1 MKRKRQKFSAG
12 ENSVAYIYGDT
23 HTGARPMDIESLK
36 DVLGDEKFA
45 ALKTYVDDL
54 TGQRDAARN
63 ESITGRKGLKAKL
76 DEMTAAQARM
86 LEKLGV
92 ESLEDLDAL
101 PDAKGQ
107 ADAVKQYEAKLK
119 KLERENAE
127 LAAGRQEIDG
137 KYRDSLKRAVV
148 ADALGSHEFVAR
160 DLVETYVSQRLTCEG
175 DELLFKDG
183 DKLVA
188 VKDGV
193 AGLVK
198 SRPELLKPTGTG
210 GAGVRDHNAG
220 GGGPAK
226 GNFGGDRNERAAA
239 IAARFPDLPRK

>member
-1 MKRKRQKFSAG
+1 
-12 ENSVAYIYGDT
+12 
-23 HTGARPMDIESLK
+23 MDIEQLK
-36 DVLGDEKFA
+36 EALGDEKFA

-63 ESITGRKGLKAKL
+63 ESIAGRKGLKAKL
-76 DEMTAAQARM
+76 DEMTAAQARLM
-86 LEKLGV
+86 EKLGV
-92 ESLEDLDAL
+92 ESLEDLDSL

-107 ADAVKQYEAKLK
+107 ADAVKQFESKLK

-127 LAAGRQEIDG
+127 LAAGKQEIDG
-137 KYRDSLKRAVV
+137 KYRESLKRAVV
-148 ADALGSHEFVAR
+148 ADALGGHEFVAR
-160 DLVETYVSQRLTCEG
+160 DLVETYVSQRLTWEG
-175 DELLFKDG
+175 DELLYKDG

-220 GGGPAK
+220 GGGAAK

>member
-1 MKRKRQKFSAG
+1 
-12 ENSVAYIYGDT
+12 
-23 HTGARPMDIESLK
+23 MDIEQLK
-36 DVLGDEKFA
+36 EALGDEKFA

-76 DEMTAAQARM
+76 DEMTAAQARLM
-86 LEKLGV
+86 EKLGV
-92 ESLEDLDAL
+92 DSLEDLDSL

-107 ADAVKQYEAKLK
+107 AEAVKQFEARMK
-119 KLERENAE
+119 KLEREKEE
-127 LAAGRQEIDG
+127 LAASKHEIDG
-137 KYRDSLKRAVV
+137 KYRDSLKRSVI
-148 ADALGSHEFVAR
+148 ADAMGGHEFVAR
-160 DLVETYVSQRLTCEG
+160 DLVETYVAQRLAWDG
-175 DELLFKDG
+175 DELVFKADG
-183 DKLVA
+183 DKALS

-220 GGGPAK
+220 GGGAAK
-226 GNFGGDRNERAAA
+226 GNFGGDRNERVAA

>member
-1 MKRKRQKFSAG
+1 
-12 ENSVAYIYGDT
+12 
-23 HTGARPMDIESLK
+23 MDIEQLK
-36 DVLGDEKFA
+36 EALGDEKFS

-63 ESITGRKGLKAKL
+63 ESIAGRKGLKAKL
-76 DEMTAAQARM
+76 DEMTAAQARLM
-86 LEKLGV
+86 EKLGV
-92 ESLEDLDAL
+92 ESLEDLDSL

-107 ADAVKQYEAKLK
+107 ADAVKQFESKLK

-127 LAAGRQEIDG
+127 LAAGKQEIDG
-137 KYRDSLKRAVV
+137 KYRESLKRAVV
-148 ADALGSHEFVAR
+148 ADALGGHEFVAR
-160 DLVETYVSQRLTCEG
+160 DLVETYVSQRLTWEG
-175 DELLFKDG
+175 EELLFKDG

-220 GGGPAK
+220 GGGASK
-226 GNFGGDRNERAAA
+226 GNFGGDRNERTAA

>member
-1 MKRKRQKFSAG
+1 
-12 ENSVAYIYGDT
+12 
-23 HTGARPMDIESLK
+23 MDIEQLK
-36 DVLGDEKFA
+36 EALGDEKFST
-45 ALKTYVDDL
+45 LKTYIDDL

-63 ESITGRKGLKAKL
+63 ESIAGRKGLKAKL
-76 DEMTAAQARM
+76 DEMTAAQARLM
-86 LEKLGV
+86 EKLGV
-92 ESLEDLDAL
+92 ESLEDLDSL

-127 LAAGRQEIDG
+127 LAAGKQEIDG

-160 DLVETYVSQRLTCEG
+160 DLVETYVSQRLTWEG

-210 GAGVRDHNAG
+210 GAGMRDHNAG
-220 GGGPAK
+220 GGGAAK
-226 GNFGGDRNERAAA
+226 GNFGGDRNERTAA

>member
-1 MKRKRQKFSAG
+1 
-12 ENSVAYIYGDT
+12 
-23 HTGARPMDIESLK
+23 MDIEQLK
-36 DVLGDEKFA
+36 EALGDEKFA

-76 DEMTAAQARM
+76 DEMTAAQARLM
-86 LEKLGV
+86 EKLGV
-92 ESLEDLDAL
+92 DSLEDLDSL

-107 ADAVKQYEAKLK
+107 AEAVKQFEARMK
-119 KLERENAE
+119 KLEREKEE
-127 LAAGRQEIDG
+127 LAASKQEIDG
-137 KYRDSLKRAVV
+137 KYRDSLKRAVI
-148 ADALGSHEFVAR
+148 ADAMGGHEFVAR
-160 DLVETYVSQRLTCEG
+160 DLVETYVAQRLAWEG
-175 DELLFKDG
+175 DELVFKADG
-183 DKLVA
+183 DKVLS

-220 GGGPAK
+220 GGGAAK

>member
-1 MKRKRQKFSAG
+1 
-12 ENSVAYIYGDT
+12 
-23 HTGARPMDIESLK
+23 MDIEQLK
-36 DVLGDEKFA
+36 EALGDEKFA

-76 DEMTAAQARM
+76 DEMTAAQARLM
-86 LEKLGV
+86 EKLGV
-92 ESLEDLDAL
+92 DSLEDLDSL

-107 ADAVKQYEAKLK
+107 AEAVKQFEARMK
-119 KLERENAE
+119 KLEREKEE
-127 LAAGRQEIDG
+127 LAASKQEIDG
-137 KYRDSLKRAVV
+137 KYRDSLKRAVI
-148 ADALGSHEFVAR
+148 ADAMGGHEFVAR
-160 DLVETYVSQRLTCEG
+160 DLVETYVAQRLAWEG
-175 DELLFKDG
+175 DELVFKADG
-183 DKLVA
+183 DKVLS

-198 SRPELLKPTGTG
+198 SRPELLKPAGTG

-220 GGGPAK
+220 GGGAAK
-226 GNFGGDRNERAAA
+226 GNFGGDRNERVAA

>member
-1 MKRKRQKFSAG
+1 
-12 ENSVAYIYGDT
+12 
-23 HTGARPMDIESLK
+23 MDIEQLK
-36 DVLGDEKFA
+36 EALGDEKFST
-45 ALKTYVDDL
+45 LKTYVDDL

-63 ESITGRKGLKAKL
+63 ESIAGRKGLKAKL
-76 DEMTAAQARM
+76 DEMTAAQARLM
-86 LEKLGV
+86 EKLGV
-92 ESLEDLDAL
+92 ESLEDLDSL

-127 LAAGRQEIDG
+127 LAASKQEIDG

-160 DLVETYVSQRLTCEG
+160 DLVETYVSQRLTWEG

-220 GGGPAK
+220 GGGASK
-226 GNFGGDRNERAAA
+226 GNFGGDRNERTAA

>member
-1 MKRKRQKFSAG
+1 
-12 ENSVAYIYGDT
+12 
-23 HTGARPMDIESLK
+23 MDIDQLK
-36 DVLGDEKFA
+36 DAIGDEKFA

-76 DEMTAAQARM
+76 DEMTAAQSRLM
-86 LEKLGV
+86 EKLGV
-92 ESLEDLDAL
+92 DSLDDLDAL

-107 ADAVKQYEAKLK
+107 AEAVKQFESRMK
-119 KLERENAE
+119 KLEREKEE
-127 LAAGRQEIDG
+127 LAASKQEIDG
-137 KYRDSLKRAVV
+137 KYRDTLKRAVI

-160 DLVETYVSQRLTCEG
+160 DLVETYVAQRLAWEG
-175 DELLFKDG
+175 DELIFKADG
-183 DKLVA
+183 DKVLS

-220 GGGPAK
+220 GGGAAK
-226 GNFGGDRNERAAA
+226 GNFGGDRNERVAA

>member
-1 MKRKRQKFSAG
+1 
-12 ENSVAYIYGDT
+12 
-23 HTGARPMDIESLK
+23 MDIEQLK
-36 DVLGDEKFA
+36 EAIGDEKFA

-54 TGQRDAARN
+54 VGQRDAARS

-76 DEMTAAQARM
+76 DEMTAAQARLM
-86 LEKLGV
+86 EKLGV
-92 ESLEDLDAL
+92 DSLEDLDSL

-107 ADAVKQYEAKLK
+107 AEAVKQFEARMK
-119 KLERENAE
+119 KLEREKEE
-127 LAAGRQEIDG
+127 LAASKQEIDG
-137 KYRDSLKRAVV
+137 KYRDSLKRAVI
-148 ADALGSHEFVAR
+148 ADAMGGHEFVAR
-160 DLVETYVSQRLTCEG
+160 DLVETYVAQRLAWEG
-175 DELLFKDG
+175 DELVFKADG
-183 DKLVA
+183 DKVLS

-220 GGGPAK
+220 GGGAAK

-239 IAARFPDLPRK
+239 IAARFPDLPRN

>member
-1 MKRKRQKFSAG
+1 
-12 ENSVAYIYGDT
+12 
-23 HTGARPMDIESLK
+23 MDIEQLK
-36 DVLGDEKFA
+36 EALGDEKFA

-107 ADAVKQYEAKLK
+107 AEAVKQFEARMK

-127 LAAGRQEIDG
+127 LAQSKQEIDG

-160 DLVETYVSQRLTCEG
+160 DLVETYVSQRLTWEG

-220 GGGPAK
+220 GGGAAK
-226 GNFGGDRNERAAA
+226 GNFGGDRHERAAA